1 MDDATKN
8 MIQEWIEAEYKKIFK
23 EYSDSFARIF
33 NNEET
38 KESNSTMANESKNT
52 DGKTKEP
59 SIWEKKDVQI
69 ARFGSKIILP
79 SDPKTMSTKEAIDV
93 LKRVEEQERQ
103 KVSIYEE
110 VECFP
115 LEGAWALG
123 NVLMEK
129 YGYTMNVSTMGGF
142 FGMQEIPPTLVNLE
156 VGVGKQ
162 DQVIWGA
169 FRVPGLKAELNTS
182 VGEKR
187 GRVIFVISGE
197 APKGEQAQ
205 IKEIADLVRS
215 YVSKNSLY
223 KAQAIKIS
231 TTESKKQSGRYEVDI
246 SNPPSFIDLS
256 RVNEEELVFSD
267 DVMALIDTNIFTPI
281 KHTAL
286 CREAQI
292 PLKRSSLLHGP
303 YGTGK
308 TLSAF
313 AAAKLCQRNGWTF
326 IYLDRVVALKDVL
339 IFARNYAPAV
349 VFAEDIERAVSGG
362 RSVKVDDILNNIDGL
377 DSKGHEVMCIFTTN
391 HIEQID
397 PAMLRP
403 GRLDAV
409 IRVSPPDA
417 KAAEKLIRLY
427 SRDLLS
433 ADADLTGAGEAL
445 KGQIPASIREAVERA
460 KLFAISRGSKTLT
473 GEDVRLAA
481 IGMKEHMELAA
492 PKTAQPSKEHR
503 LGELIVQLTRPDY
516 TPDFTEATPTV
527 TH

>member
-1 MDDATKN
+1 MAK
-8 MIQEWIEAEYKKIFK
+8 
-23 EYSDSFARIF
+23 
-33 NNEET
+33 EET
-38 KESNSTMANESKNT
+38 TEKNSV
-52 DGKTKEP
+52 
-59 SIWEKKDVQI
+59 WEKKDVQV
-69 ARFGSKIILP
+69 ARFGTKIILP
-79 SDPKTMSTKEAIDV
+79 SDPKTMSTEEGIKV
-93 LKRVEEQERQ
+93 LQRIAEQEKQ
-103 KVSIYEE
+103 KVSIHEE

-123 NVLMEK
+123 NVLLEK

-169 FRVPGLKAELNTS
+169 FKVPGLKAQLKTS
-182 VGEKR
+182 VSEKK
-187 GRVIFVISGE
+187 GRLIFVIAGE

-215 YVSKNSLY
+215 YVSQNSLY
-223 KAQAIKIS
+223 RGKAVKIS
-231 TTESKKQSGRYEVDI
+231 TTESSRQPGRYEVDVE
-246 SNPPSFIDLS
+246 NPPSFIDLS
-256 RVNEEELVFSD
+256 KVNEDELVFSD
-267 DVMALIDTNIFTPI
+267 DVKALIDTNIFTPI
-281 KHTAL
+281 KHTDL
-286 CREAQI
+286 CRKHKI
-292 PLKRSSLLHGP
+292 PLKRASLLHGP

-308 TLSAF
+308 TLTAF
-313 AAAKLCQRNGWTF
+313 AAAKLCVQNNWTF

-349 VFAEDIERAVSGG
+349 VFAEDIERVTAGG
-362 RSVKVDDILNNIDGL
+362 RSVKVDDILNNIDGI

-397 PAMLRP
+397 AAMLRP

-417 KAAEKLIRLY
+417 KAAQSLIRLY
-427 SRDLLS
+427 ARDLLGTNE
-433 ADADLTGAGEAL
+433 DLSGAGEAL

-460 KLFAISRGSKTLT
+460 KLFAIGRGSEILT
-473 GEDVRLAA
+473 GEDIRLAA
-481 IGMKEHMELAA
+481 VGMKEHMELAS
-492 PKTAQPSKEHR
+492 PKSPQPSKEHK

-516 TPDFTEATPTV
+516 RPDTTETGHLSQT